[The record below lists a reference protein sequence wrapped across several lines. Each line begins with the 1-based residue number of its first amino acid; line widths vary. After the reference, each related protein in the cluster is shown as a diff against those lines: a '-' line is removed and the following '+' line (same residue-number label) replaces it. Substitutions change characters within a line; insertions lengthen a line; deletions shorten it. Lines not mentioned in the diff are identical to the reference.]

1 MAGFGKTIKEQAFM
15 SEHNKPN
22 QSRRQLLKNI
32 GLSVAAGAVVA
43 GTAKAAQAK
52 TEKPEDNTG
61 KKNNWL
67 SRNTA
72 YSRLLR
78 NLVRRSYK

>member
-1 MAGFGKTIKEQAFM
+1 M

-43 GTAKAAQAK
+43 GASTAVQAQV
-52 TEKPEDNTG
+52 TQPEE
-61 KKNNWL
+61 KKNEKTTGY
-67 SRNTA
+67 RETQH
-72 YSRLLR
+72 
-78 NLVRRSYK
+78 VRDYYETL